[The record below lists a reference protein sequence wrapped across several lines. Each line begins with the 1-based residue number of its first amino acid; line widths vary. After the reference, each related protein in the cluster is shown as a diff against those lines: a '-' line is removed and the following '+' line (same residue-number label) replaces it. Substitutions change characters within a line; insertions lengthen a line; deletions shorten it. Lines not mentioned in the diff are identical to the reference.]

1 MIKDIIQKS
10 NSYGQP
16 RNNDKNE
23 YHSRSISSKRQYDD
37 SYSDK
42 KSSFKES
49 ENKRFN
55 PFNMNIEK
63 PVEKETEVII

>member
-1 MIKDIIQKS
+1 MFQIIRSLNNKP
-10 NSYGQP
+10 GFDELP
-16 RNNDKNE
+16 R
-23 YHSRSISSKRQYDD
+23 
-37 SYSDK
+37 